1 MKIMLF
7 FCMMFSFLLQGC
19 TSVKPEE
26 EPPTEVVAP
35 EEQNTTKST
44 FQEEKIFGTYNIP
57 DDWIF
62 LDNYS
67 SEESA
72 YYTKKGEDITNQT
85 SYISVEYRQNQ
96 YTKEEYDTLVS
107 AILYQLKLELK
118 EELYHQLITESFTS
132 KNGFSVF
139 RVEVNDKQ
147 NEPPVKTT
155 QYYIAGEKAHVL
167 VQVTNFG
174 QENMEEIAQN
184 IVESFVWREITI

>member
-1 MKIMLF
+1 
-7 FCMMFSFLLQGC
+7 MMFSFLLQGC

-96 YTKEEYDTLVS
+96 YTKEKYDTLVS